1 MLIADEARANQD
13 RVIRRSDRAA
23 NAALA
28 KWRRVDPAALDESWA
43 SVAPEISVIA
53 ASASRANAVGAQSF
67 TSKIAIA
74 DGMTGD
80 VLVPDSFT
88 GIDGSGRPLGSLLRG
103 AVTTTKQAIAAGMSI
118 PDAML
123 TGGAYLTLMMKTS
136 LADVERSASMTAA
149 TGKQYTRYVRLVNP
163 GACSRCAIL
172 AGADRFRSNFQRHPA
187 CRCSTVPIVG
197 NAVPDGLFGTPD
209 DYFDSLSAS
218 EQDRVF
224 TKSGAEAIRAGADPI
239 KVVNARRG
247 ANRARM
253 DGSVSYGPSRIQPT
267 MIGRKR
273 DGTPIMGYTTTE
285 GTTKR
290 GVYGRAQAGLGS
302 STTRRNGTRYAS
314 TTRPRLMPESIIGLT
329 DDPEIRRILL
339 RDAGYLETPIR
350 DLSNNRWI
358 SERAS
363 QQARDRS
370 FANEF
375 YQSHGIFV
383 G

>member
-1 MLIADEARANQD
+1 MLVADEARANQD
-13 RVIRRSDRAA
+13 RAIRRSDRAA

-28 KWRRVDPAALDESWA
+28 RWRRVDPAALDESWA
-43 SVAPEISVIA
+43 AVSRDIAVVA
-53 ASASRANAVGAQSF
+53 ASAVRANAVGAAAF
-67 TSKIAIA
+67 TSRLASA
-74 DGMTGD
+74 DGMKGD
-80 VLVPDSFT
+80 VLVPDAFT
-88 GIDGSGRPLGSLLRG
+88 GIDGSGRPLSSLLHG
-103 AVTTTKQAIAAGMSI
+103 AITTTKQAIAAGMSI

-123 TGGAYLTLMMKTS
+123 TGGTYLTLMMKTS

-187 CRCSTVPIVG
+187 CRCSTVPITGKSVQ
-197 NAVPDGLFGTPD
+197 DGLFETPG
-209 DYFDSLSAS
+209 DYFDSLSAA

-224 TKSGAEAIRAGADPI
+224 TKAGAESIRRGADPI
-239 KVVNARRG
+239 AVVNARRG

-253 DGSVSYGPSRIQPT
+253 DGSISFGPSRIQPT
-267 MIGRKR
+267 MIGRKP
-273 DGTPIMGYTTTE
+273 DGTPIMGYVTTE

-302 STTRRNGTRYAS
+302 STTRRSGARYGS
-314 TTRPRLMPESIIGLT
+314 TNRPRLMPESIIGLT

-339 RDAGYLETPIR
+339 RDAGFLEAPIR

-358 SERAS
+358 AERAA
-363 QQARDRS
+363 QQARDRA
-370 FANEF
+370 FANDF